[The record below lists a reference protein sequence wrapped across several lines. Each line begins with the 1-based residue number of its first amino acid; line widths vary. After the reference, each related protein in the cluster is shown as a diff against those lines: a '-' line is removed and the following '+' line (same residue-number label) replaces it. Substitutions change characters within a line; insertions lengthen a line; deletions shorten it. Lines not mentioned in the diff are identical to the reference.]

1 MTLPL
6 QRITDFLDKAFKAP
20 RSYYPVHIYDDSD
33 VVTREESEKRIK
45 FGLLITGIKSI
56 WLLKRGICIAELI
69 F

>member
-20 RSYYPVHIYDDSD
+20 RSYYPVHIYDDSG
-33 VVTREESEKRIK
+33 VITRAESEKRIK
-45 FGLLITGIKSI
+45 FGLLITGIFWKYLNI
-56 WLLKRGICIAELI
+56 EMKWFDLFI

>member
-33 VVTREESEKRIK
+33 VVTRAESEKRIK

-56 WLLKRGICIAELI
+56 
-69 F
+69 